1 MPMGTKK
8 KLPKGNAAQ
17 SRSKVSSAAKGPAAA
32 YEKLLSAARAL
43 SAAPVSHLSP
53 SLCRANVQSAM
64 KAVAPYLGDK
74 KKTGSIDVAKIARL
88 PDVATAFEYAE
99 SRVPKEGSDGAI
111 EKALATISPLRTA
124 TLGYLESA
132 AFCGLV
138 DAGRVNAIRAGKGKL
153 DVAKDA
159 VAIAGLFAD
168 NHGALMGRHPFT
180 PEQLETLAAQG
191 AWLAER
197 LKPTGTVRDKKE
209 RTPEALVKDRFAALL
224 EDGYA
229 ELEKLAVNVWGV
241 AHYRDHVPAL
251 RSQAHAPRAKSP
263 AQTATAAATA
273 SLGAT

>member
-1 MPMGTKK
+1 MGTKK
-8 KLPKGNAAQ
+8 KLPKGKARQ
-17 SRSKVSSAAKGPAAA
+17 SGSKVFKTGAGPAAA
-32 YEKLLSAARAL
+32 YEKLLPSARAL
-43 SAAPVSHLSP
+43 ANAPVSHLSP
-53 SLCRANVQSAM
+53 SVCRTNVQAAM
-64 KAVAPYLGDK
+64 KAIGPHLGDK
-74 KKTGSIDVAKIARL
+74 KKTASIDVAEIARL
-88 PDVATAFEYAE
+88 PDVAAAFEYAE

-111 EKALATISPLRTA
+111 EKALATIAPLRTA

-180 PEQLETLAAQG
+180 PQQLETLAAQG
-191 AWLAER
+191 AWLSER
-197 LKPTGTVRDKKE
+197 LKPTGAVRDKKE
-209 RTPEALVKDRFAALL
+209 RSPEALVKDRFAAML
-224 EDGYA
+224 EEGYA

-251 RSQAHAPRAKSP
+251 RSQAHATRAKSVAAP
-263 AQTATAAATA
+263 APAA
-273 SLGAT
+273 S